1 MKRNIVSLIILFI
14 LVMSIDSCAENVS
27 NIENQDTYGAKAS
40 KEDSDLELIEMLI
53 YAIQDE
59 YLANKEYELIMNKY
73 GTQRPF
79 SNIKK
84 AEERHISMLKEVLFK
99 NGIDI
104 PKDDSS
110 EYVKLP
116 NSIDEAYRLGVE
128 AEIENIA
135 MYERFL
141 QQELTVDARRA
152 FEALKN
158 ASENHLRAFRKFVSD

>member
-1 MKRNIVSLIILFI
+1 MLFIVS
-14 LVMSIDSCAENVS
+14 VVSCAHITS
-27 NIENQDTYGAKAS
+27 DTKNMNNYGAKAS
-40 KEDSDLELIEMLI
+40 REDSTLEVKEMLL

-59 YLANKEYELIMNKY
+59 YLANKEYEIIMDEY
-73 GTQRPF
+73 GQQRPF

>member
-1 MKRNIVSLIILFI
+1 M
-14 LVMSIDSCAENVS
+14 E
-27 NIENQDTYGAKAS
+27 KAS
-40 KEDSDLELIEMLI
+40 KEDSDLELKEMLI